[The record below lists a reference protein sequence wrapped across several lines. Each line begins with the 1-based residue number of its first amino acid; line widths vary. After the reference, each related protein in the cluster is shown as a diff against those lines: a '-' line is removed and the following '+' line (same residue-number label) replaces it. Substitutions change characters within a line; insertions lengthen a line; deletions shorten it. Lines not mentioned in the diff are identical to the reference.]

1 MTEFDDESGGERRSE
16 GDRRVYPRFRIERT
30 LRALANED
38 FRIGRL
44 EDVSAGGAVVHL
56 DEVLEE
62 GTEVTLDIEDLGSF
76 TGHVSGPSRDG
87 MVPIKFDND
96 QEAEDRLIAEIMKI
110 QNDIVF
116 DDE

>member
-1 MTEFDDESGGERRSE
+1 MAEFDDESEGERRAH
-16 GDRRVYPRFRIERT
+16 PRFRTEKT

-44 EDVSAGGAVVHL
+44 EDVSASGALIHL

-62 GTEVTLDIEDLGSF
+62 ETEVKLDIEDLGSF
-76 TGHVSGPSRDG
+76 SGRVVGPPRDG
-87 MVPIKFDND
+87 MVPVQFDND
-96 QEAEDRLIAEIMKI
+96 QEAEDNLIAEITKI
-110 QNDIVF
+110 QNNMAL